1 MALPWLIGAAVVGA
15 VSYAAKK
22 LKEEE
27 EEREWEARQERRRER
42 EAEERAEQARQ
53 AKALEER
60 KRATLRKYVEQ
71 GEEKTGDFKQF
82 LDGLVEVRY
91 TKSPVFCADLFKG
104 ARQIIT
110 PFITAYK
117 LDFLDKLT
125 KDSLTQF
132 ESLYQVELKPDAAI
146 YDAHSQ
152 INNAEEGLVKLHDL
166 RQQLE
171 QKRSQLGKC

>member
-60 KRATLRKYVEQ
+60 KQATLRKYVEQ
-71 GEEKTGDFKQF
+71 GEEQTGDFKQL
-82 LDGLVEVRY
+82 LDGLVEVKY
-91 TKSPVFCADLFKG
+91 TKVPAFCADLLKG
-104 ARQIIT
+104 ARQIRT

-117 LDFLDKLT
+117 LDFMDKVT
-125 KDSLTQF
+125 KDSLTRF
-132 ESLYQVELKPDAAI
+132 ETLYQVELQPDPAI

-152 INNAEEGLVKLHDL
+152 INNAEEV
-166 RQQLE
+166 
-171 QKRSQLGKC
+171 LGKLKSVRQRLEKKRDQLCKR

>member
-27 EEREWEARQERRRER
+27 EEREWEARQERKRER
-42 EAEERAEQARQ
+42 EAEEQAEQARQ

-71 GEEKTGDFKQF
+71 GEEQTGDFKQL

-91 TKSPVFCADLFKG
+91 TKAPAFCADLLKG
-104 ARQIIT
+104 ARQIRT

-117 LDFLDKLT
+117 LDFLDKTT
-125 KDSLTQF
+125 KGSLTHF
-132 ESLYQVELKPDAAI
+132 ETWYQVELQPDAAI

-152 INNAEEGLVKLHDL
+152 INNAEEA
-166 RQQLE
+166 
-171 QKRSQLGKC
+171 LGKLQSVRQRLEHKRNQLCKR